1 MGRRVSVNE
10 MSPKMRFL
18 FSRLF
23 PLPFMIAGGITLYF
37 GIQNLIRS
45 KQSTEWPTVVGI
57 VKISD
62 VEYSRSSDG
71 PGTHHA
77 NVQYDFIING
87 TTYSGDEVA
96 YGDYGSSNSS
106 HARKIV
112 NRYPVGKEVKVY
124 YLPDDPYECV
134 LEPGTKLQA
143 WFLPGFG
150 MIFFTVGT
158 AMLIFLPRLMKSTEL
173 NHKLEGTEST
183 KV

>member
-1 MGRRVSVNE
+1 MNVNQ

-23 PLPFMIAGGITLYF
+23 PLPFVLTGAITLYF
-37 GIQNLIRS
+37 GCQNLIRS
-45 KQSTEWPTVVGI
+45 KQSKDWPTVSGI
-57 VKISD
+57 VKQSD
-62 VEYSRSSDG
+62 VEYQSSSDG

-87 TTYSGDEVA
+87 ITYSGDDVA
-96 YGDYGSSNSS
+96 YGDFGSSDSS

-112 NRYPVGKEVKVY
+112 NRYPVGKEVKIY
-124 YLPDDPYECV
+124 YLPEDPYECV

-158 AMLIFLPRLMKSTEL
+158 AMLIFLPKLMRSSVS
-173 NHKLEGTEST
+173 NHEIQEKM
-183 KV
+183 